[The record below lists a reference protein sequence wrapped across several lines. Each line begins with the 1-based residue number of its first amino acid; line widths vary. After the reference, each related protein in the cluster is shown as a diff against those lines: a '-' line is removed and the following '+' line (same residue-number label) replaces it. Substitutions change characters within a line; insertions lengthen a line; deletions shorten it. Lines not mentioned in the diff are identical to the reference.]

1 AMKRHTRKIAIIGT
15 GLVGSSCAYSI
26 FVIFVT
32 TGKIFIMYLLTY
44 TKRKRA
50 NKFARLLFPVIPHL
64 IDFLIAVQSLD

>member
-1 AMKRHTRKIAIIGT
+1 
-15 GLVGSSCAYSI
+15 LLYSI